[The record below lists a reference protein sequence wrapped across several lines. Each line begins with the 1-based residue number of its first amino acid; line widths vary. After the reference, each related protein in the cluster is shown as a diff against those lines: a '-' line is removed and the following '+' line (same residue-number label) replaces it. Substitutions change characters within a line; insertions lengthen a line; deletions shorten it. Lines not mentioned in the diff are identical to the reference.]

1 MWKYH
6 NDIEWVLLAKLQTWN
21 NNGNACSDFS
31 GKRTIGSLKNPL
43 INKRSNTKPL
53 RNEIKLS

>member
-1 MWKYH
+1 MTL
-6 NDIEWVLLAKLQTWN
+6 NEFCLLNCKHEN

-43 INKRSNTKPL
+43 INNRSNTKPL
-53 RNEIKLS
+53 RNKIKLS